1 MFPSIKEC
9 MKQLNNLK
17 PEQKVMSL
25 QDNMNKLKDLY
36 YTNKPNNIIK
46 EKVDVLRNFKKIY
59 SIISSIKSH
68 TKTSIDQSIKLLIN
82 IANDKSIK
90 SLINNLYN

>member
-1 MFPSIKEC
+1 

-25 QDNMNKLKDLY
+25 QDTMNKLKELY
-36 YTNKPNNIIK
+36 YTNKPHNIIK
-46 EKVDVLRNFKKIY
+46 EKVDVLRIKKKKKY

-68 TKTSIDQSIKLLIN
+68 NKTSIDQSIKLLIN
-82 IANDKSIK
+82 IANNKSIK
-90 SLINNLYN
+90 STHK

>member
-1 MFPSIKEC
+1 

-25 QDNMNKLKDLY
+25 QDTMNKLKELY

-46 EKVDVLRNFKKIY
+46 EKLDVLRNFKKIY

-68 TKTSIDQSIKLLIN
+68 NKTSIDQSIKLLIN

-90 SLINNLYN
+90 STHK

>member
-1 MFPSIKEC
+1 
-9 MKQLNNLK
+9 MKQLNKLK

-25 QDNMNKLKDLY
+25 QDNMNKLKELY

-46 EKVDVLRNFKKIY
+46 EKVHVLRNFKKIY

-68 TKTSIDQSIKLLIN
+68 NKTSIDQSIKLLIN
-82 IANDKSIK
+82 IANNKSIK
-90 SLINNLYN
+90 SSDKELI

>member
-1 MFPSIKEC
+1 

-17 PEQKVMSL
+17 PEQKVISL

-46 EKVDVLRNFKKIY
+46 EKVDVLRILKKKY

-68 TKTSIDQSIKLLIN
+68 NKTSIDQSIKLLIN
-82 IANDKSIK
+82 IANNKSIK
-90 SLINNLYN
+90 STHK

>member
-1 MFPSIKEC
+1 

-25 QDNMNKLKDLY
+25 QDTMNKLKELY
-36 YTNKPNNIIK
+36 YTNKPNNIIR

-59 SIISSIKSH
+59 SIISSIKSYN
-68 TKTSIDQSIKLLIN
+68 KTSIDQSIKLLIN
-82 IANDKSIK
+82 IANNKSIK
-90 SLINNLYN
+90 STHKELI

>member
-1 MFPSIKEC
+1 

-25 QDNMNKLKDLY
+25 QDTMNKLKELY

-68 TKTSIDQSIKLLIN
+68 NKTSIDQSIKLLIN
-82 IANDKSIK
+82 IANNKSIK
-90 SLINNLYN
+90 SSDKELI

>member
-1 MFPSIKEC
+1 

-68 TKTSIDQSIKLLIN
+68 NKTSIDQSIKLLIN

-90 SLINNLYN
+90 STHK

>member
-1 MFPSIKEC
+1 

-46 EKVDVLRNFKKIY
+46 EKVDVLRISKKKY

-68 TKTSIDQSIKLLIN
+68 NKTSIDQSIKLLIN
-82 IANDKSIK
+82 IANNKSIK
-90 SLINNLYN
+90 STHK

>member
-1 MFPSIKEC
+1 

-25 QDNMNKLKDLY
+25 QDTMNKLKELY
-36 YTNKPNNIIK
+36 YTNKPNNIIR
-46 EKVDVLRNFKKIY
+46 EKADVLRNFKKIY
-59 SIISSIKSH
+59 FIISSIKSH
-68 TKTSIDQSIKLLIN
+68 NKTSIDQSIKLLIN

-90 SLINNLYN
+90 STHK

>member
-1 MFPSIKEC
+1 

-25 QDNMNKLKDLY
+25 QDTMNKLKELY
-36 YTNKPNNIIK
+36 YTNKPNNIIR

-59 SIISSIKSH
+59 FIISSIKSH
-68 TKTSIDQSIKLLIN
+68 NKTSIDQSIKLLIN
-82 IANDKSIK
+82 IANNKSVK
-90 SLINNLYN
+90 STHKELI

>member
-1 MFPSIKEC
+1 

-25 QDNMNKLKDLY
+25 QDTKNKLKELY
-36 YTNKPNNIIK
+36 YTNKPNNIIR

-59 SIISSIKSH
+59 FIISSIKSH
-68 TKTSIDQSIKLLIN
+68 NKTSIDQSIKLLIN
-82 IANDKSIK
+82 IANNKSVK
-90 SLINNLYN
+90 STHKELI

>member
-1 MFPSIKEC
+1 MKE
-9 MKQLNNLK
+9 LNNLK

-25 QDNMNKLKDLY
+25 QDTMNKLKELY

-68 TKTSIDQSIKLLIN
+68 NKTSIDQSIKLLIN
-82 IANDKSIK
+82 IANNKSIK
-90 SLINNLYN
+90 STHK

>member
-1 MFPSIKEC
+1 

-17 PEQKVMSL
+17 PEQKVISL

-68 TKTSIDQSIKLLIN
+68 NKTSIDQSIKLLIN
-82 IANDKSIK
+82 IANNKSIK
-90 SLINNLYN
+90 STHK

>member
-1 MFPSIKEC
+1 

-25 QDNMNKLKDLY
+25 QDTMNKLKELY

-59 SIISSIKSH
+59 SIISSIRSH
-68 TKTSIDQSIKLLIN
+68 NKTSIDQSIKLLIN

-90 SLINNLYN
+90 STHK

>member
-1 MFPSIKEC
+1 

-25 QDNMNKLKDLY
+25 QDTMNKLKELY
-36 YTNKPNNIIK
+36 YTNKPNHIIK

-68 TKTSIDQSIKLLIN
+68 NKTSIDQSIKLLIN
-82 IANDKSIK
+82 IANNKSVK
-90 SLINNLYN
+90 STHKELI

>member
-1 MFPSIKEC
+1 

-25 QDNMNKLKDLY
+25 QDTMNKLKELY

-68 TKTSIDQSIKLLIN
+68 NKTSIDQSIKLLIN
-82 IANDKSIK
+82 IANNKSVK
-90 SLINNLYN
+90 STHKELI

>member
-1 MFPSIKEC
+1 

-25 QDNMNKLKDLY
+25 QDTMNKLKELY

-46 EKVDVLRNFKKIY
+46 EKVDVLRILKKKY

-68 TKTSIDQSIKLLIN
+68 NKTSIDQSIKLLIN
-82 IANDKSIK
+82 IANNKSVK
-90 SLINNLYN
+90 STHKELI

>member
-1 MFPSIKEC
+1 

-25 QDNMNKLKDLY
+25 QDTMNKLKELY
-36 YTNKPNNIIK
+36 YTNKPNNIIR

-68 TKTSIDQSIKLLIN
+68 NKTSIDQSIKLLIN
-82 IANDKSIK
+82 IANNKSIK
-90 SLINNLYN
+90 STHKELI

>member
-1 MFPSIKEC
+1 MKE
-9 MKQLNNLK
+9 LNNLK

-25 QDNMNKLKDLY
+25 QDTMNKLKELY

-68 TKTSIDQSIKLLIN
+68 NKTSIDQSIKLLIN

-90 SLINNLYN
+90 STHK

>member
-1 MFPSIKEC
+1 

-25 QDNMNKLKDLY
+25 QDTMNKLKELY

-68 TKTSIDQSIKLLIN
+68 NKTSIDQSIKLLIN

-90 SLINNLYN
+90 STHK

>member
-1 MFPSIKEC
+1 

-25 QDNMNKLKDLY
+25 QDTMNKLKKLY

-68 TKTSIDQSIKLLIN
+68 NKTSIDQSIKLLIN

-90 SLINNLYN
+90 STHK

>member
-1 MFPSIKEC
+1 
-9 MKQLNNLK
+9 MKQLNKLK

-25 QDNMNKLKDLY
+25 QDTMNKLKELY

-68 TKTSIDQSIKLLIN
+68 NKTSIDQSIKLLIN

-90 SLINNLYN
+90 STHK

>member
-1 MFPSIKEC
+1 

-25 QDNMNKLKDLY
+25 QDTMNKLKELY

-68 TKTSIDQSIKLLIN
+68 NKTSIDQSIKLLIN
-82 IANDKSIK
+82 IANNKSIK
-90 SLINNLYN
+90 STHK